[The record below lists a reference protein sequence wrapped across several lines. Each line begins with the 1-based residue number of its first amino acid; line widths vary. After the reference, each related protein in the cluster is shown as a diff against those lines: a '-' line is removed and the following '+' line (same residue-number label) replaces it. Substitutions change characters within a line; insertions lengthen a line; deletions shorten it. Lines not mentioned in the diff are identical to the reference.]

1 MTAPRILVVD
11 DIPSNAKL
19 LKDVLSVQ
27 GHTIVTAFGHEKKS
41 VATFDAL
48 KHCAS
53 PRSVATRRGKKVS
66 EIFGRRDAPG
76 TVPTAAAPAEEQ
88 PNA

>member
-1 MTAPRILVVD
+1 V
-11 DIPSNAKL
+11 K
-19 LKDVLSVQ
+19 
-27 GHTIVTAFGHEKKS
+27 
-41 VATFDAL
+41 ATFDAL

-66 EIFGRRDAPG
+66 EIFGRRDPAP
-76 TVPTAAAPAEEQ
+76 VDQAAAPPAEEQ

>member
-1 MTAPRILVVD
+1 VV
-11 DIPSNAKL
+11 AKSL
-19 LKDVLSVQ
+19 GSRNPHNMVK
-27 GHTIVTAFGHEKKS
+27 A
-41 VATFDAL
+41 AFDAL
-48 KHCAS
+48 RHCAS

-76 TVPTAAAPAEEQ
+76 TAPVEEQ